1 MNKQQL
7 AAKIWQSANAMR
19 SKIEANEYKDYI
31 LGFIFYKF
39 LSDSEEQFLLK
50 NQMERKDFAAVLVE
64 DDRDLVTFV
73 QGDLGYFIEYKH
85 LYSTWLASGADFNV
99 GDVRDALSAFERNV
113 SPTHKALF
121 GGIFNTLQTGLSN
134 LGRNATEQTKAIR
147 DLLKLIRDI
156 PMDGRQGYDVL
167 GFIYEY
173 LISNFA
179 ANAGKKAGEFYTPH
193 EVSLLMS
200 RIIAKHLAGRSEIQI
215 YDPTSGSGSL
225 LLNIGQAVAHRLGD
239 PDRIKYYA
247 QELKS
252 NTYNLT
258 RMNLVMRGI
267 KPGNI
272 VARNADSLE
281 ADWPLFDEEDPV
293 GSYQRLF
300 VDAVVSNP
308 PYSQPWKPA
317 GKANDPRFKGFG
329 LAPDSKADFAF
340 LLHELYHV
348 KPDGI
353 MTIVLPHGVLFRG
366 GSEAAIRKELI
377 EQNNIDA
384 VIGLPAN
391 IFYGTGIPTII
402 MVLKKNRETSDVLF
416 IDASQNFLKVG
427 KNNELRAADIR
438 RISDAVE
445 HRTDIECFARVV
457 NRDEI
462 RENDYNLNI
471 PRYVSAAAPA
481 EPVDLYATMYGGIP
495 EAELDSLG
503 AYWDV
508 LPGLRETLFT
518 PTSPGYI
525 KAGVDDIHAAIMA
538 HPAVAAFQE
547 LAPKALDGLAAD
559 LHQKLVDGRATVKP
573 VQAEAELTADVF
585 ARFASVPLVDQYDA
599 FQILHDQWRDVA
611 NDLEIIQTEGD
622 QAIRTI
628 EPVYVIKT
636 RNKEKVEVQDGWR
649 GRVIPFELV
658 QSQLLPDQLAKLET
672 LTDQLSTVDDELAQ
686 MFEGFSEEDLNDLA
700 AVLNDAGDAFAKTK
714 LSAAVK
720 KLLRTRQAFA
730 EDSIEARQIRASEL
744 LDAQASLKKERK
756 AAVESL
762 EAATHAAIKSLS
774 DDQVDELLTAK
785 WVQPID
791 TQLANLP
798 AIALS
803 KLDREI
809 QHLRDKYAVAMVDL
823 GQEIQQTE
831 HELGGLLGGLVGGA
845 TDMAGLAALQE
856 LLGGRHE

>member
-99 GDVRDALSAFERNV
+99 GDVRDALSAFERNI

-445 HRTDIECFARVV
+445 HRTDIERFARVV

>member
-7 AAKIWQSANAMR
+7 AAKIWESANAMR

-39 LSDSEEQFLLK
+39 LSDSQEQFLLK
-50 NQMERKDFAAVLVE
+50 NQMERKYFAEVLVE
-64 DDRDLVTFV
+64 DDRDLVAFV
-73 QGDLGYFIEYKH
+73 QGDLGYFIEYKN

-99 GDVRDALSAFERNV
+99 GDVRDALSAFDRNI
-113 SPTHKALF
+113 SPTHKSLF
-121 GGIFNTLQTGLSN
+121 GEIFNTLQTGLSN
-134 LGRNATEQTKAIR
+134 LGKNATEQTKAIR

-200 RIIAKHLAGRSEIQI
+200 QIIAKHLGGRSEIQI

-225 LLNIGQAVAHRLGD
+225 LLNIGQAVARQLGD
-239 PDRIKYYA
+239 PDRIKYFA

-272 VARNADSLE
+272 MARNADSLE

-317 GKANDPRFKGFG
+317 GKASDPRFKGFG

-353 MTIVLPHGVLFRG
+353 MTIVLPQGVLFRG

-391 IFYGTGIPTII
+391 IFFGTGIPTII

-427 KNNELRAADIR
+427 KNNELRASDIK

-445 HRTDIECFARVV
+445 SRVDIERFARVV
-457 NRDEI
+457 SRDEI

-481 EPVDLYATMYGGIP
+481 EPVDLYATMFGGIP
-495 EAELDSLG
+495 EAELDSLA
-503 AYWDV
+503 AYWEV

-518 PTSPGYI
+518 PTSPGYV
-525 KAGVDDIHAAIMA
+525 KVGVDDVHAAILA
-538 HPAVAAFQE
+538 HPAVAAFQG
-547 LAPKALDGLAAD
+547 LAPKALGGLAAD
-559 LHQKLVDGRATVKP
+559 LHDKLVTGRATVKP
-573 VQAEAELTADVF
+573 MQAEAALTADVF
-585 ARFASVPLVDQYDA
+585 SRFTSVPLVDQYDA
-599 FQILHDQWRDVA
+599 YQILHDQWRDVA

-658 QSQLLPDQLAKLET
+658 QAQLLPEPLAKLEA
-672 LTDQLSTVDDELAQ
+672 LTAKLSSIDDELAQ

-714 LSAAVK
+714 LTAAVK

-744 LDAQASLKKERK
+744 LDAQASLKKEHK

-762 EAATHAAIKSLS
+762 ETATHAAIKDLS
-774 DDQVDELLTAK
+774 DSQVDELLTAK
-785 WVQPID
+785 WVDPID

-798 AIALS
+798 VIALA
-803 KLDREI
+803 KLDSEI
-809 QHLRDKYAVAMVDL
+809 QHLRDKYSVAMVDL
-823 GQEIQQTE
+823 GREIQQTE
-831 HELGGLLGGLVGGA
+831 RELGGLLGGLVGGA
-845 TDMAGLAALQE
+845 SDMAGLTALQE
-856 LLGGRHE
+856 LLGGTHE

>member
-85 LYSTWLASGADFNV
+85 LYSTWLDSGADFNV
-99 GDVRDALSAFERNV
+99 GDVRDALSAFERNI

-402 MVLKKNRETSDVLF
+402 MVLKKNRETSDVLY

-445 HRTDIECFARVV
+445 HRTDIERFARVV
-457 NRDEI
+457 SRDEI

-518 PTSPGYI
+518 PTSAGYM
-525 KAGVDDIHAAIMA
+525 KVDVDDVHAAIMA

-547 LAPKALDGLAAD
+547 LAPKALDGLAVD

-672 LTDQLSTVDDELAQ
+672 LTVQLSTVDDELAQ

-714 LSAAVK
+714 LTAAVK

-730 EDSIEARQIRASEL
+730 EDSIEARQIRANEL
-744 LDAQASLKKERK
+744 LDAQASLKKEHK

-762 EAATHAAIKSLS
+762 ETATHAAIKSLS

-823 GQEIQQTE
+823 AQEIQQTE
-831 HELGGLLGGLVGGA
+831 HELGNLLGGLVGGA

>member
-7 AAKIWQSANAMR
+7 AAKIWESANAMR

-39 LSDSEEQFLLK
+39 LSDSQEQFLLK
-50 NQMERKDFAAVLVE
+50 NQMERKYFAEVLVE
-64 DDRDLVTFV
+64 DDRDLVAFV
-73 QGDLGYFIEYKH
+73 QGDLGYFIEYKN

-99 GDVRDALSAFERNV
+99 GDVRDALSAFDRNI
-113 SPTHKALF
+113 SPTHKSLF

-134 LGRNATEQTKAIR
+134 LGKNAMEQTKAIR

-173 LISNFA
+173 LIANFA

-200 RIIAKHLAGRSEIQI
+200 QIIAKHLAGRSEIQI

-225 LLNIGQAVAHRLGD
+225 MLNIGQAVARQLGD
-239 PDRIKYYA
+239 PDRIKYFA

-272 VARNADSLE
+272 MARNADSLE

-293 GSYQRLF
+293 GSYKRLF

-317 GKANDPRFKGFG
+317 GKASDPRFKGFG

-366 GSEAAIRKELI
+366 GSEAAIRRELI

-391 IFYGTGIPTII
+391 IFFGTGIPTII

-427 KNNELRAADIR
+427 KNNELRASDIR
-438 RISDAVE
+438 RISDAVD
-445 HRTDIECFARVV
+445 HRVDVERFARVV
-457 NRDEI
+457 SRDEI
-462 RENDYNLNI
+462 RENNYNLNI

-481 EPVDLYATMYGGIP
+481 EPVDLYATMFGGIP
-495 EAELDSLG
+495 EAELDSLTP
-503 AYWDV
+503 YWDV
-508 LPGLRETLFT
+508 LPGLREALFT
-518 PTSPGYI
+518 PTSPGYV
-525 KAGVDDIHAAIMA
+525 KVGVTDVHAAIMA
-538 HPAVAAFQE
+538 HPAVSAFQK
-547 LAPKALDGLAAD
+547 LAPKALEGLAAD
-559 LHQKLVDGRATVKP
+559 LHEDLVAGRATVKP
-573 VQAEAELTADVF
+573 MQAEAELTVDVF
-585 ARFASVPLVDQYDA
+585 ARFTSVPLVDQYDA
-599 FQILHDQWRDVA
+599 FQILHDQWRDMA
-611 NDLEIIQTEGD
+611 NDLEIIQTEGE

-649 GRVIPFELV
+649 GRVIPFQLV
-658 QSQLLPDQLAKLET
+658 QTQLLSEQLANLET
-672 LTDQLSTVDDELAQ
+672 LTAELTSIDDELAQ

-700 AVLNDAGDAFAKTK
+700 AVLNDAGDAFVKTK
-714 LSAAVK
+714 LTAAVK

-744 LDAQASLKKERK
+744 LDAQASLKKEHK

-762 EAATHAAIKSLS
+762 ETATHAAIKDLS
-774 DDQVDELLTAK
+774 DSQVDELLTAK
-785 WVQPID
+785 WVDPID
-791 TQLANLP
+791 SQLANLP
-798 AIALS
+798 AIALA

-823 GQEIQQTE
+823 GREIQQTE
-831 HELGGLLGGLVGGA
+831 HELGNLLGGLVGGKS
-845 TDMAGLAALQE
+845 DMAGLAALQE
-856 LLGGRHE
+856 LLVGSHE

>member
-1 MNKQQL
+1 VNKQQL

-99 GDVRDALSAFERNV
+99 GDVRDALSAFERNI

-147 DLLKLIRDI
+147 ELLKLIRDI

-200 RIIAKHLAGRSEIQI
+200 QIIAKHLAGRSEIQI

-225 LLNIGQAVAHRLGD
+225 LLNIGQAVAHQLGD
-239 PDRIKYYA
+239 PDRIRYYA

-416 IDASQNFLKVG
+416 IDACQNFFKVG

-445 HRTDIECFARVV
+445 HRTDIERFARVV
-457 NRDEI
+457 SRDEI

-518 PTSPGYI
+518 PTSAGYM
-525 KAGVDDIHAAIMA
+525 KVDVDDVHAAIMA

-559 LHQKLVDGRATVKP
+559 LHQKLVDGRATVRP

-658 QSQLLPDQLAKLET
+658 QSQLISEQVSELET

-714 LSAAVK
+714 LTAAVK

-744 LDAQASLKKERK
+744 LDAQASLKKEQK

-791 TQLANLP
+791 IQLANLP

-831 HELGGLLGGLVGGA
+831 HELGNLLGGLVGGA

>member
-99 GDVRDALSAFERNV
+99 GDVRDALSAFERNI

-147 DLLKLIRDI
+147 ELLKLIRDI

-200 RIIAKHLAGRSEIQI
+200 QIIAKHLAGRSEIQI

-225 LLNIGQAVAHRLGD
+225 LLNIGQAVAHQLGD
-239 PDRIKYYA
+239 PDRIRYYA

-416 IDASQNFLKVG
+416 IDACQNFFKVG

-445 HRTDIECFARVV
+445 HRTDIERFARVV
-457 NRDEI
+457 SRDEI

-518 PTSPGYI
+518 PTSAGYM
-525 KAGVDDIHAAIMA
+525 KVDVDDVHAAIMA

-559 LHQKLVDGRATVKP
+559 LHQKLVDGRATVRP

-658 QSQLLPDQLAKLET
+658 QSQLISEQVSELET

-714 LSAAVK
+714 LTAAVK

-744 LDAQASLKKERK
+744 LDAQASLKKEQK

-791 TQLANLP
+791 IQLANLP

-831 HELGGLLGGLVGGA
+831 HELGNLLGGLVGGA